1 MQRTPGYLHPCPAAT
16 LNGGASRRC
25 TLLNV
30 RKPAVTS
37 VPIATL
43 MAERWSPR
51 AYDESAVVTPEQVR
65 ALLEAARWAPSF
77 GNTQPARYLVGVR
90 GTPSFDA
97 ILAAL
102 NSGNQA
108 WAHRASL
115 LLIGVMVTTNSK
127 GPVPYAEYGLGLAS
141 ENLVLQAVELGLIAH
156 QMAGFS
162 PDAVRAAFAL
172 PEDAVPKVAI
182 AVGSPAEPDVLE
194 EERRIEREK
203 AERVRLPLAEFAFT
217 GSWGEPAL

>member
-1 MQRTPGYLHPCPAAT
+1 MVKI
-16 LNGGASRRC
+16 
-25 TLLNV
+25 V

-37 VPIATL
+37 VPIASL

-51 AYDESAVVTPEQVR
+51 ALDAGAVVTSEQVR

-77 GNTQPARYLVGVR
+77 GNTQPARYLVGLR

-97 ILAAL
+97 ILATL
-102 NSGNQA
+102 NSGNRA
-108 WAHRASL
+108 WAHRAGL

-127 GPVPYAEYGLGLAS
+127 GDVPYAEYGLGLAS
-141 ENLVLQAVELGLIAH
+141 ENLVLQAVELGLVAH

-162 PDAVRAAFAL
+162 PDAVRSAFSL
-172 PEDAVPKVAI
+172 PDEAVPKVAI
-182 AVGSPAEPDVLE
+182 AVGSPGDPETLE
-194 EERRIEREK
+194 EDWRIEREK

-217 GSWGEPAL
+217 DRWGEPAL

>member
-1 MQRTPGYLHPCPAAT
+1 VGKVV
-16 LNGGASRRC
+16 G
-25 TLLNV
+25 V

-51 AYDESAVVTPEQVR
+51 AYDSSASVTDEQVR

-90 GTPSFDA
+90 GTPAFDG
-97 ILAAL
+97 ILATL
-102 NSGNQA
+102 NSGNRA

-115 LLIGVMVTTNSK
+115 LLIGVMVTTNEK
-127 GPVPYAEYGLGLAS
+127 GEVPYAEYGLGLAS

-162 PDAVRAAFAL
+162 PDAVRAAFSL
-172 PEDAVPKVAI
+172 PDDAVPKVAI
-182 AVGSPAEPDVLE
+182 AVGSAASADVLE
-194 EERRIEREK
+194 EDWRIEREK
-203 AERVRLPLAEFAFT
+203 ADRMRLPLEEFAFT
-217 GSWGEPAL
+217 GQWGTPAL

>member
-1 MQRTPGYLHPCPAAT
+1 M
-16 LNGGASRRC
+16 
-25 TLLNV
+25 

-37 VPIATL
+37 VPIASL

-51 AYDESAVVTPEQVR
+51 ALDPAAAVTPEQVR

-97 ILAAL
+97 ILATL
-102 NSGNQA
+102 NSGNRA

-115 LLIGVMVTTNSK
+115 LLIGVMVTTNEK
-127 GPVPYAEYGLGLAS
+127 GEVPYAEYGLGLAS
-141 ENLVLQAVELGLIAH
+141 ENLVLQAVELGLVAH

-162 PDAVRAAFAL
+162 PDAVRAAFSL

-182 AVGSPAEPDVLE
+182 AVGSPGAPDVLE
-194 EERRIEREK
+194 EDWRIEREK
-203 AERVRLPLAEFAFT
+203 AERVRLPLVEFAFT
-217 GSWGEPAL
+217 GQWGTPAL

>member
-1 MQRTPGYLHPCPAAT
+1 M
-16 LNGGASRRC
+16 
-25 TLLNV
+25 
-30 RKPAVTS
+30 TS
-37 VPIATL
+37 VPIATP

-51 AYDESAVVTPEQVR
+51 AYDASAVVTPEQVR

-77 GNTQPARYLVGVR
+77 GNTQPARYLVGLR

-97 ILAAL
+97 ILATL

-108 WAHRASL
+108 WARRAGL
-115 LLIGVMVTTNSK
+115 LLIGVMVTANEK
-127 GPVPYAEYGLGLAS
+127 GPVPYTEYGLGLAT

-162 PDAVRAAFAL
+162 AEAASAAFSL
-172 PEDAVPKVAI
+172 PSDAVPKVAI
-182 AVGSPAEPDVLE
+182 AVGSPAAPEVLE
-194 EERRIEREK
+194 EDWRVEREK

-217 GSWGEPAL
+217 DQWGKPAL

>member
-1 MQRTPGYLHPCPAAT
+1 M
-16 LNGGASRRC
+16 
-25 TLLNV
+25 

-51 AYDESAVVTPEQVR
+51 AYDESAVVTHEQVR

-77 GNTQPARYLVGVR
+77 GNTQPARFLVGVR

-97 ILAAL
+97 ILGSL

-108 WAHRASL
+108 WARRASL
-115 LLIGVMVTTNSK
+115 LLVGVMVTTNEK
-127 GPVPYAEYGLGLAS
+127 GEVPYAEYGLGLAA
-141 ENLVLQAVELGLIAH
+141 ENLVLQAVELDLVAH

-162 PDAVRAAFAL
+162 PEAVRAAFSL
-172 PEDAVPKVAI
+172 PDDVVPKVAI
-182 AVGSPAEPDVLE
+182 AVGSVASPEVLE
-194 EERRIEREK
+194 EDWRIEREK
-203 AERVRLPLAEFAFT
+203 ADRARLPLEEFAFT
-217 GSWGEPAL
+217 DSWGKPAL

>member
-1 MQRTPGYLHPCPAAT
+1 M
-16 LNGGASRRC
+16 SI
-25 TLLNV
+25 V

-37 VPIATL
+37 VPIAAA

-51 AYDESAVVTPEQVR
+51 ALDASSSVSPEQVR

-77 GNTQPARYLVGVR
+77 GNTQPARYLVGMR

-97 ILAAL
+97 ILATL
-102 NSGNQA
+102 NSGNRA

-115 LLIGVMVTTNSK
+115 LLIGVMVTTNEK

-141 ENLVLQAVELGLIAH
+141 ENLVLQAVELGLVAH

-162 PDAVRAAFAL
+162 ASEVSAAFGL
-172 PEDAVPKVAI
+172 PDDAVPKVAI
-182 AVGSPAEPDVLE
+182 AVGSAADAEVLE
-194 EERRIEREK
+194 EEWRVEREK
-203 AERVRLPLAEFAFT
+203 AERQRIPLAEFAFT
-217 GSWGEPAL
+217 DGWGTPAF

>member
-1 MQRTPGYLHPCPAAT
+1 M
-16 LNGGASRRC
+16 
-25 TLLNV
+25 

-51 AYDESAVVTPEQVR
+51 AYDETAVVTPKQVR

-97 ILAAL
+97 ILATL

-115 LLIGVMVTTNSK
+115 LLIGVMVTTNPK

-162 PDAVRAAFAL
+162 PDVVRASFDL
-172 PEDAVPKVAI
+172 PDDAVPKVAI

-194 EERRIEREK
+194 EERRIERER
-203 AERVRLPLAEFAFT
+203 AERVRIPLAEFAFT

>member
-1 MQRTPGYLHPCPAAT
+1 MREAFLPSDAAHWIGT
-16 LNGGASRRC
+16 VS
-25 TLLNV
+25 NV

-37 VPIATL
+37 VPIAAA

-51 AYDESAVVTPEQVR
+51 ALDASSEVGPDQVR

-102 NSGNQA
+102 NSGNRA

-115 LLIGVMVTTNSK
+115 LLIGVMVTTNEK
-127 GPVPYAEYGLGLAS
+127 GSVPYAEYGLGLAS
-141 ENLVLQAVELGLIAH
+141 ENLVLQAVELGLVAH

-162 PDAVRAAFAL
+162 ADAVRSAFSL
-172 PEDAVPKVAI
+172 PDDAVPKVAI
-182 AVGSPAEPDVLE
+182 AVGSPGHPDVLE
-194 EERRIEREK
+194 EDWRVEREK
-203 AERVRLPLAEFAFT
+203 AERVRVPLEEFAFT
-217 GSWGEPAL
+217 DQWGKPAL

>member
-1 MQRTPGYLHPCPAAT
+1 M
-16 LNGGASRRC
+16 
-25 TLLNV
+25 
-30 RKPAVTS
+30 TS

-51 AYDESAVVTPEQVR
+51 AYDESAVVTHEQVR

-77 GNTQPARYLVGVR
+77 GNTQPARFLVGVR
-90 GTPSFDA
+90 GTPAFDA
-97 ILAAL
+97 ILGAL
-102 NSGNQA
+102 NSGNRA

-115 LLIGVMVTTNSK
+115 LLVGVIVTTNEK
-127 GPVPYAEYGLGLAS
+127 GDVPYAEYGLGLAS

-162 PDAVRAAFAL
+162 PDAVRTSFAL

-182 AVGSPAEPDVLE
+182 AVGSPAAPDVLE
-194 EERRIEREK
+194 EDWRIEREK
-203 AERVRLPLAEFAFT
+203 ADRVRLPLDEFAFT
-217 GSWGEPAL
+217 DRWGKPAL

>member
-1 MQRTPGYLHPCPAAT
+1 M
-16 LNGGASRRC
+16 
-25 TLLNV
+25 
-30 RKPAVTS
+30 TS

-51 AYDESAVVTPEQVR
+51 AYDASASVTPEQLR

-90 GTPSFDA
+90 GTPAFDA
-97 ILAAL
+97 ILSTL

-115 LLIGVMVTTNSK
+115 LLVGVMVTTNEK
-127 GPVPYAEYGLGLAS
+127 GEVPYAEYGLGLAS

-182 AVGSPAEPDVLE
+182 AVGSVAAPEVLE
-194 EERRIEREK
+194 EDWRIEREK
-203 AERVRLPLAEFAFT
+203 AERVRLPLAEFAF
-217 GSWGEPAL
+217 SDQWGKPALGS

>member
-1 MQRTPGYLHPCPAAT
+1 
-16 LNGGASRRC
+16 
-25 TLLNV
+25 
-30 RKPAVTS
+30 
-37 VPIATL
+37 

-51 AYDESAVVTPEQVR
+51 AFDESAVVTTDQVT

-77 GNTQPARYLVGVR
+77 GNTQPARYLVGPR

-97 ILAAL
+97 ILATL
-102 NSGNQA
+102 NSGNRA

-115 LLIGVMVTTNSK
+115 LLVGVLVTTNSK

-141 ENLVLQAVELGLIAH
+141 ENLVLQAVELGLAAH

-162 PDAVRAAFAL
+162 PDAVRASFTL

-182 AVGSPAEPDVLE
+182 AVGSPAAPEVLA

-203 AERVRLPLAEFAFT
+203 AERMRLPLSEFAFT
-217 GSWGEPAL
+217 GQWGTPAVPKP

>member
-1 MQRTPGYLHPCPAAT
+1 M
-16 LNGGASRRC
+16 
-25 TLLNV
+25 

-51 AYDESAVVTPEQVR
+51 AYDESAEVTPEQVT

-90 GTPSFDA
+90 GTPAFDA
-97 ILAAL
+97 ILATL

-115 LLIGVMVTTNSK
+115 LLIGVMVTTNEK
-127 GPVPYAEYGLGLAS
+127 GDVPYAEYGLGLAS

-162 PDAVRAAFAL
+162 PDDVRAAFAL
-172 PEDAVPKVAI
+172 PEAAVPKVAI
-182 AVGSPAEPDVLE
+182 AVGSPASPDVLE
-194 EERRIEREK
+194 EDWRIEREK
-203 AERVRLPLAEFAFT
+203 ADRVRLPLAEFAFT
-217 GSWGEPAL
+217 DSWGKPAL